1 MERPIV
7 IVPGDDAEE
16 RLWRVT
22 HEIADLL
29 AGLPWVLI
37 GGQMVTLL
45 EREHGGRTGRAT
57 RDVDALMDVRALTGA
72 TQEAAR
78 RLESVGFAA
87 NLTND
92 GLSYRFVRGHDVVDV
107 LAPENLGPRADLT
120 TSPPGTTLETVG
132 GTQALHRRRELSID
146 VLGDV
151 FKLPVPTLAGALVI
165 KARAASSSSLAK
177 HRRDLARLLVLVSN
191 IDEMRA
197 ELTAKERGHLRAH
210 QALLDPKDG
219 AWRGIAGAGDGII
232 ALSRLAAP

>member
-1 MERPIV
+1 MERPIG
-7 IVPGDDAEE
+7 IVPGDNAEE
-16 RLWRVT
+16 QLWRVT

-78 RLESVGFAA
+78 RLESVGFTAK
-87 NLTND
+87 LTTD
-92 GLSYRFVRGHDVVDV
+92 GLSYRFVRGDDVVDV
-107 LAPENLGPRADLT
+107 LAPENLGNRADLT
-120 TSPPGTTLETVG
+120 TSPPGMTLETVG
-132 GTQALHRRRELSID
+132 GTQALHRRREVTID

-197 ELTAKERGHLRAH
+197 ELTAKERRYLRAH
-210 QALLDPKDG
+210 QALVDPTNE

-232 ALSRLAAP
+232 ALSRLSEP

>member
-37 GGQMVTLL
+37 GGQMVALL

-78 RLESVGFAA
+78 RLKSVGFTAK
-87 NLTND
+87 LTND
-92 GLSYRFVRGHDVVDV
+92 GLSYRFVRGDDVVDV

-120 TSPPGTTLETVG
+120 TLPPGTTLETVG
-132 GTQALHRRRELSID
+132 GTQALHRRREVSID

-177 HRRDLARLLVLVSN
+177 HRRDLARLVVLVSN

-197 ELTAKERGHLRAH
+197 ELTAKERGYLRAH
-210 QALLDPKDG
+210 QALGDPTNE

-232 ALSRLAAP
+232 ALNRLSAP

>member
-16 RLWRVT
+16 RLWQVT

-29 AGLPWVLI
+29 DGLPWVLI

-177 HRRDLARLLVLVSN
+177 HRRDLARLLVLVTN
-191 IDEMRA
+191 IDEIRA
-197 ELTAKERGHLRAH
+197 ELTAKERGYLRAH
-210 QALLDPKDG
+210 QALVDPTNE
-219 AWRGIAGAGDGII
+219 AWQGIAAARDAII
-232 ALSRLAAP
+232 ALNRLSAP

>member
-78 RLESVGFAA
+78 RLEEVGFTAK
-87 NLTND
+87 LTND
-92 GLSYRFVRGHDVVDV
+92 GLSYRFVRGDDVVDV

-132 GTQALHRRRELSID
+132 GTQALHRRREVTID
-146 VLGDV
+146 VLGDL

-165 KARAASSSSLAK
+165 KARAASSSSNAK
-177 HRRDLARLLVLVSN
+177 HLRDLARLLALVSN
-191 IDEMRA
+191 IEGMRS
-197 ELTAKERGHLRAH
+197 ELTAKERGYLRTH
-210 QALLDPKDG
+210 EQLLDPANG
-219 AWRGIAGAGDGII
+219 AWRGIAGATDGII
-232 ALSRLAAP
+232 ALSRLASP

>member
-57 RDVDALMDVRALTGA
+57 RDLDALMDVRALTGA

-78 RLESVGFAA
+78 RLESVGFTAKQ
-87 NLTND
+87 TND
-92 GLSYRFVRGHDVVDV
+92 GLSYRFVRRDDVVDV

-132 GTQALHRRRELSID
+132 GTQALHRRREVSID
-146 VLGDV
+146 VLGDL

-197 ELTAKERGHLRAH
+197 ELTAKERGYLRAH
-210 QALLDPKDG
+210 QALVNPTNE

-232 ALSRLAAP
+232 ALSRLAAL

>member
-1 MERPIV
+1 MERPIL
-7 IVPGDDAEE
+7 IAPGDDAEE

-78 RLESVGFAA
+78 RLESVGFTAK
-87 NLTND
+87 LTND
-92 GLSYRFVRGHDVVDV
+92 GLSYRFVRGDDVVDV

-132 GTQALHRRRELSID
+132 GTQALHRRREVTID

-177 HRRDLARLLVLVSN
+177 HRRDLARLLALVSN

-197 ELTAKERGHLRAH
+197 ELTAKERGYLRAH
-210 QALLDPKDG
+210 QVLLDPTNET
-219 AWRGIAGAGDGII
+219 WRGIGRANDGII
-232 ALSRLAAP
+232 ALSRLSAP

>member
-16 RLWRVT
+16 RLWQVT
-22 HEIADLL
+22 HEVADLL
-29 AGLPWVLI
+29 DGLPWVLI

-78 RLESVGFAA
+78 RLESVGFTAK
-87 NLTND
+87 LTND
-92 GLSYRFVRGHDVVDV
+92 GLSYRFVRGDDVVDV
-107 LAPENLGPRADLT
+107 LAPENLGHRADLT

-132 GTQALHRRRELSID
+132 GTQALHRRREVTID

-151 FKLPVPTLAGALVI
+151 FKLPVPALAGALVI

-191 IDEMRA
+191 IDELRA
-197 ELTAKERGHLRAH
+197 ELTTKERGYLRAH
-210 QALLDPKDG
+210 QVLLDPKDA
-219 AWRGIAGAGDGII
+219 AWRGITAAADGII
-232 ALSRLAAP
+232 ALSRLSES